1 MRNRGEWEGDFLLVP
16 PSVVPEL
23 ASGPG
28 RCLLTLQ
35 YLL

>member
-1 MRNRGEWEGDFLLVP
+1 MRNRGEWEGDFLLVL

-28 RCLLTLQ
+28 SCLLTLL